1 LHSVVLTEPDDFE
14 GWRDAARA
22 LVLAGVAPDRV
33 VWSQGAP
40 DLFATGEYPAGPQGS
55 LLVPRACAD
64 LARSVVCHSDPE
76 RFALL
81 YTLLWRLQVQRTL
94 IDDHARH
101 TGSPLARRLLD
112 HWGLTVSRF
121 VKVMPTEYKRAL
133 QQQRAQALLRTGS

>member
-1 LHSVVLTEPDDFE
+1 MTGGVVAVLGPVGRNFAAGMSGGMAFVFDKHQALRERCNLAQVELESVVSE
-14 GWRDAARA
+14 
-22 LVLAGVAPDRV
+22 
-33 VWSQGAP
+33 S
-40 DLFATGEYPAGPQGS
+40 DLW
-55 LLVPRACAD
+55 LL
-64 LARSVVCHSDPE
+64 H
-76 RFALL
+76 
-81 YTLLWRLQVQRTL
+81 TL